1 MTANILLPGRQRF
14 GEKERKRERE
24 RRVEGPGC
32 TAVVG
37 ARFVRTLP
45 ERGHHRGDAARTHNN
60 GTGNDYKTHTRHTKW
75 TEITTT
81 DQQSTPCSPRP
92 PPLPFLSRS
101 SSLFRWAP
109 TTVALSRPAAARLLF
124 FFLRCF
130 FPRVSGFFFPP
141 LSRPSTCFCWW
152 QPAFTRA
159 LPAHWSFFL
168 LLLLLLVLFLAAS
181 TCSAPLA
188 NTVTAS
194 HRGFQCSFLPDD
206 EHLVTCTDS
215 DTDAALVTIGGRGR
229 ATHDSCRSANR
240 ACSRANLREHPLVK
254 HSTARY

>member
-92 PPLPFLSRS
+92 PPCPSSPVPLRYSDEHQRPWPSPVQLPH
-101 SSLFRWAP
+101 
-109 TTVALSRPAAARLLF
+109 VF
-124 FFLRCF
+124 FFFSFDVF
-130 FPRVSGFFFPP
+130 FLEFRGFFFPP
-141 LSRPSTCFCWW
+141 LSRPSTCFC
-152 QPAFTRA
+152 
-159 LPAHWSFFL
+159 
-168 LLLLLLVLFLAAS
+168 
-181 TCSAPLA
+181 
-188 NTVTAS
+188 
-194 HRGFQCSFLPDD
+194 
-206 EHLVTCTDS
+206 
-215 DTDAALVTIGGRGR
+215 
-229 ATHDSCRSANR
+229 
-240 ACSRANLREHPLVK
+240 
-254 HSTARY
+254 

>member
-130 FPRVSGFFFPP
+130 FPRVSGFFF
-141 LSRPSTCFCWW
+141 STLV
-152 QPAFTRA
+152 PALDVFLLMTTRIYAGFTRA
-159 LPAHWSFFL
+159 LI
-168 LLLLLLVLFLAAS
+168 VLFVVVVVGSFPRCEYLFGAFGQYRYSVPPRISVFIPAGRWAPRYVHRFRYG
-181 TCSAPLA
+181 CSARYYRRPRPCYA
-188 NTVTAS
+188 
-194 HRGFQCSFLPDD
+194 R
-206 EHLVTCTDS
+206 LVSVGEPSVFSSESSWAPTC
-215 DTDAALVTIGGRGR
+215 
-229 ATHDSCRSANR
+229 
-240 ACSRANLREHPLVK
+240 
-254 HSTARY
+254 

>member
-92 PPLPFLSRS
+92 PPCPSSPVPLRYSDEHQRPWPSPVQLPHVF
-101 SSLFRWAP
+101 F
-109 TTVALSRPAAARLLF
+109 F

-130 FPRVSGFFFPP
+130 FPRVSGFFF
-141 LSRPSTCFCWW
+141 STLV
-152 QPAFTRA
+152 PALDVFLLMTTRIYAGFTRA
-159 LPAHWSFFL
+159 LI
-168 LLLLLLVLFLAAS
+168 VLF
-181 TCSAPLA
+181 
-188 NTVTAS
+188 VVVVVV
-194 HRGFQCSFLPDD
+194 GSFPRCEYLFGAFGQYRYSVPPRIS
-206 EHLVTCTDS
+206 VFIP
-215 DTDAALVTIGGRGR
+215 AGR
-229 ATHDSCRSANR
+229 
-240 ACSRANLREHPLVK
+240 
-254 HSTARY
+254 